1 MARIDGV
8 QSGGSL
14 LARIAFFLTRR
25 KVGRVVKPV
34 RVHALH
40 TRLLTGYG
48 QMELAQDKARRLPAA
63 LKSLAGVRAAQR
75 IGCPF

>member
-8 QSGGSL
+8 TEGGSL
-14 LARIAFFLTRR
+14 LARIAFFFTRR
-25 KVGRVVKPV
+25 KVGRVVRPV

-40 TRLLTGYG
+40 TRLLQGYA
-48 QMELAQDKARRLPAA
+48 QMELAQDKASRLPAA
-63 LKSLAGVRAAQR
+63 LKALAQVRVSMR